1 MTINRLPDEVLL
13 EIFDSYRQTID
24 PYDRQWRKKSVWLN
38 LAHACRR
45 WHAVIF
51 ASSSRLDLGINVGP
65 QKPDYI
71 KKTLSSGLSI
81 FIEYKYY
88 QFRNISGS
96 ALWRLRAALRYRD
109 RVRKISFGG
118 CAVSAV
124 SFGTFFKATNYHF
137 PTLESLDLRLPYN
150 RELDIPATFLRG
162 PDQSDLRLRCLK
174 LSDASLSSVSGLLLS
189 ATALNDL
196 KLSLT
201 SFDSSQ
207 GSSLLSYLQCMQSLR
222 SLDLTTPSDRRGSQ
236 SDHSTYSTPND
247 IVPFLKLT
255 RFHFIGSKTFL
266 DNFMSGLSAPS
277 LQDARFV
284 LNTRAPISYLSRVI
298 DGVSEDFRSVSVTF
312 DLGHFYLL
320 SSTQSGKIDYLKL
333 KPSFR
338 FNLNCYP
345 DSIYTTPSMKLAI
358 AEELTLFFTTSY
370 MNEYFSLREFLR
382 QFRSVRVLRVDPFI
396 PKAALS
402 LQQDDGE
409 AILPGLE
416 EIEVSI
422 SRLTK
427 NSEEEYERH
436 AAEVLAAFEP
446 FVSARERAGR
456 LVKVTIVRR
465 RHAIKAPKW

>member
-1 MTINRLPDEVLL
+1 LTINRLPDEVLL

-24 PYDRQWRKKSVWLN
+24 PYDLQWRKKSVWLN

-81 FIEYKYY
+81 FIEYKDY

-118 CAVSAV
+118 CAVSAL

-137 PTLESLDLRLPYN
+137 PALESLDLSLPYN

-162 PDQSDLRLRCLK
+162 PDQLDLRLRCLK

-189 ATALNDL
+189 ATALTDL
-196 KLSLT
+196 KLSFT
-201 SFDSSQ
+201 CFDSSQ
-207 GSSLLSYLQCMQSLR
+207 RSSLLSYLQCMQSLH
-222 SLDLTTPSDRRGSQ
+222 SLDLTTPSDRRSE
-236 SDHSTYSTPND
+236 HSTYSTPKD
-247 IVPFLKLT
+247 IDPFLKLT
-255 RFHFIGSKTFL
+255 RFHFTGSKTFL

-284 LNTRAPISYLSRVI
+284 LSTRAPILYLSKVI
-298 DGVSEDFRSVSVTF
+298 DDVSEDFRSVSVTF

-345 DSIYTTPSMKLAI
+345 ESIYTTPSMKLAV
-358 AEELTLFFTTSY
+358 AEELALFFTTSY

-396 PKAALS
+396 RQAALS

-409 AILPGLE
+409 AILPVLE

-436 AAEVLAAFEP
+436 AAEALAAFEP